1 MSARAVASSSAPLPP
16 SPPSP
21 ARLFAS
27 IMYAATGRPV
37 AVSLQKSVDI
47 QDAGTDCIGLRPQH
61 AAAIVWLAEVTG
73 AATTGIHTG
82 STTFTFQ
89 PKHRLLP
96 AGCNSPLTPIVLRAA
111 TEAASAALMLQTV
124 LPYMLFGD
132 LPQTAAPP
140 KTANTTTTTVHLTLH
155 GGTHVSN
162 APTYDYLDQVLFPTL
177 EDWFGVRVERS
188 IVQRCWNT
196 GSADG
201 EGHIN
206 LVIHRPPQLLPRVYS
221 LALKTERPEKPQ
233 KPEIVAVEAT
243 VYAPSEILE
252 QLTEALSHE
261 ASLCDTLSR
270 PDLQFRAV
278 EESGHGSRVYVL
290 LVARTAGDEANKI
303 PVRRWG
309 RDYLERGNIL
319 KAAAGQS
326 KKGKKGSKGSKGC
339 RAKETTNVPARPD
352 FGAVCDRIAQRVV
365 GYLDAD
371 VAAGGCGDE
380 YLQDQVVV
388 FQALAAGT
396 TSFWRGQ
403 KEDKAEKE
411 KTGEMD
417 DLERAAAQLT
427 LDADTATT
435 EDDMSA
441 PFGEGSLHA
450 ATARWVTAEL
460 LPGVQWSNHGT
471 VCKGAGWSQE

>member
-1 MSARAVASSSAPLPP
+1 MLTIDGRVGEGGGQLVRTAAALAALSGQALRVDNVRGNRSS
-16 SPPSP
+16 
-21 ARLFAS
+21 
-27 IMYAATGRPV
+27 G
-37 AVSLQKSVDI
+37 
-47 QDAGTDCIGLRPQH
+47 GGLRPQH
-61 AAAIVWLAEVTG
+61 AAAILWLAEVTG
-73 AATTGIHTG
+73 AATAGIHTG
-82 STTFTFQ
+82 STTFTFR

-96 AGCNSPLTPIVLRAA
+96 AGCDSSETPIVLRAA

-132 LPQTAAPP
+132 LPQTAASP
-140 KTANTTTTTVHLTLH
+140 KKATKTETTAVHLALH

-196 GSADG
+196 GSANG
-201 EGHIN
+201 VEGHID
-206 LVIHRPPQLLPRVYS
+206 LVIHRPPQLAPRVYS
-221 LALKTERPEKPQ
+221 LASETGTPKT
-233 KPEIVAVEAT
+233 PEIVAVEAT
-243 VYAPSEILE
+243 VYAPSEVLE
-252 QLTEALSHE
+252 QLIEALSHE
-261 ASLCDTLSR
+261 ASLCDALSR
-270 PDLQFRAV
+270 PDLQFRSV
-278 EESGHGSRVYVL
+278 EESGHGSRLYVL

-319 KAAAGQS
+319 KAATKGRGPAVHS
-326 KKGKKGSKGSKGC
+326 KKGKKGSKGH
-339 RAKETTNVPARPD
+339 RAKEATDVPAVAN

-365 GYLDAD
+365 GYLAAD

-403 KEDKAEKE
+403 KEKEDKE
-411 KTGEMD
+411 KKEDIEDD
-417 DLERAAAQLT
+417 DLELEGAVAKLK
-427 LDADTATT
+427 LDTDTSTA
-435 EDDMSA
+435 DDMTA

-460 LPGVQWSNHGT
+460 LSGVRWSSNGT
-471 VCKGAGWSQE
+471 VCQGAGWT